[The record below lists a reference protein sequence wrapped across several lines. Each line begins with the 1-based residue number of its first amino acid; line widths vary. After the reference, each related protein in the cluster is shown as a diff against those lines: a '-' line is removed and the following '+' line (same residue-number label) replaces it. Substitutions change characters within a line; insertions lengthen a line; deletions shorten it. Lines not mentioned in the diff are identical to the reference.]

1 MSNIITPNEPTQ
13 TTFQDTPATP
23 QTVQQAL
30 AMLDRY
36 EQLLN
41 DDAAK
46 LATPGNPN
54 PEKAV
59 NDLGGVIAGFLFN
72 NARTLL
78 QNHQICQME
87 YVPLVRGLHAA
98 LARGPFAHQIAQAVV
113 GGFAAMSAERAQVQ
127 QNIGDGISNEQ
138 EKKS

>member
-1 MSNIITPNEPTQ
+1 MSNIITPNDQGDKPAN
-13 TTFQDTPATP
+13 FQNVPATP

-54 PEKAV
+54 PEKAI
-59 NDLGGVIAGFLFN
+59 NDLGGVIAGFLFT

-78 QNHQICQME
+78 VNHQIAQTE
-87 YVPLVRGLHAA
+87 YVPLLRGLHAA
-98 LARGPFAHQIAQAVV
+98 LARGPFAHQIASAVV
-113 GGFAAMSAERAQVQ
+113 NGFAATAAERAAENSKPEQ
-127 QNIGDGISNEQ
+127 EQ
-138 EKKS
+138 EKKP